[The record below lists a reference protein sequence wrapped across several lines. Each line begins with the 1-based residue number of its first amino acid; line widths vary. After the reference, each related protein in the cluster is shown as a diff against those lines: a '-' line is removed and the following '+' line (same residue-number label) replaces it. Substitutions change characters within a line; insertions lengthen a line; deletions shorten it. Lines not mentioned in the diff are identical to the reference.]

1 MSNIRHYGDVSEA
14 VLRDEAASSHHLP
27 APTTSSSNEGPRR
40 ESEVLLRAKQKADE
54 LHKAFEEVRKT
65 KGDLSAAVPGS
76 DREVKNKLRLIGEPI
91 CLFGEDPADRRGRL
105 KLLLSKGKYQ
115 ELLKPAAAAA
125 AKEASRGDDK
135 RGKVEQELFF
145 TIGSENLMAKRR
157 KLWDITRQK
166 SKKVLEAEREDFH
179 KTIDYD
185 YNRRFTVLADALK
198 SAHSIEEFTGAG
210 SDTRPLS
217 CIRLSRATRG
227 ADPHAQAP
235 RVAVAS
241 WSGYIGIWTADE
253 KMKRLYT
260 LGSDGHGHS
269 DRCQT
274 VAWSPNG
281 RQLASG
287 GADHNICIWD
297 LPTADVDTNIDE
309 PLSLQPSAVLEGHE
323 MRVNN
328 VEYVP
333 VFPQLVASTSHD
345 DTWRLWDIEK
355 QEEIL
360 LQEGHNH
367 PVFGLA
373 IHPCGSLI
381 ATSDMS
387 GVVRVWDLRT
397 GRTVLPLTYED
408 GGHCK
413 GVLAVDFS
421 PNGFQL
427 ATGGMDNSVKLWDL
441 RKRRR
446 LENLPAHEKLISD
459 VRFSPDG
466 RLLLTAG
473 YDGVA
478 KIWST
483 LDWTDVRNLPIAC
496 NKVMSADIDGS
507 VVATAGFDR
516 QFKIWKLPSEN
527 VKEDDKDVEM
537 KTQ

>member
-1 MSNIRHYGDVSEA
+1 
-14 VLRDEAASSHHLP
+14 
-27 APTTSSSNEGPRR
+27 
-40 ESEVLLRAKQKADE
+40 AKQKADE

-241 WSGYIGIWTADE
+241 WSGYIGIWSADE

-269 DRCQT
+269 DR
-274 VAWSPNG
+274 
-281 RQLASG
+281 
-287 GADHNICIWD
+287 
-297 LPTADVDTNIDE
+297 
-309 PLSLQPSAVLEGHE
+309 
-323 MRVNN
+323 
-328 VEYVP
+328 
-333 VFPQLVASTSHD
+333 
-345 DTWRLWDIEK
+345 
-355 QEEIL
+355 
-360 LQEGHNH
+360 
-367 PVFGLA
+367 
-373 IHPCGSLI
+373 
-381 ATSDMS
+381 
-387 GVVRVWDLRT
+387 
-397 GRTVLPLTYED
+397 
-408 GGHCK
+408 
-413 GVLAVDFS
+413 
-421 PNGFQL
+421 
-427 ATGGMDNSVKLWDL
+427 
-441 RKRRR
+441 
-446 LENLPAHEKLISD
+446 
-459 VRFSPDG
+459 
-466 RLLLTAG
+466 
-473 YDGVA
+473 
-478 KIWST
+478 
-483 LDWTDVRNLPIAC
+483 
-496 NKVMSADIDGS
+496 
-507 VVATAGFDR
+507 
-516 QFKIWKLPSEN
+516 
-527 VKEDDKDVEM
+527 
-537 KTQ
+537 